1 MIKVVFA
8 YDVAEE
14 KQQQYFADTAEII
27 KPFWEE
33 HGCSSYSVW
42 QIDDGSPVFVKE
54 MLFEDQQSRGKAS
67 AEPRAKEVVALFSK
81 YAINVERRVYTQRV

>member
-1 MIKVVFA
+1 MIKVVFT
-8 YDVAEE
+8 YDVAME

-54 MLFEDQQSRGKAS
+54 MLLTNSSNRNLLLLYRKWENENFFFGIPSPCLLLR
-67 AEPRAKEVVALFSK
+67 
-81 YAINVERRVYTQRV
+81 